1 MSFEPVKD
9 VIDLVVVAFLRVGH
23 QFLDLG
29 HHLFLAVGP
38 VILVLLGAHKTVLEI
53 KLLYHLLEGYLVL
66 GIRLPRGFKL
76 LFERLDFAAHVS
88 LEVFD
93 ICESI

>member
-1 MSFEPVKD
+1 LSFEPVKD
-9 VIDLVVVAFLRVGH
+9 VVDLVVVAFLYVVH
-23 QFLDLG
+23 EFLYFG

-38 VILVLLGAHKTVLEI
+38 VILVMLGSHKTVLEI
-53 KLLYHLLEGYLVL
+53 KLLDHLLEGYLVL
-66 GIRLPRGFKL
+66 GIRLPRSFKL
-76 LFERLDFAAHVS
+76 LFERLDFTAHVS